1 MSKLKNFT
9 RLGWVWLLPVAVI
22 SLHDGYLHAVGM
34 SESPWTLVPQVKAVK
49 VGEGH
54 YKKAK
59 NFYSPNPA
67 HFFFNIC
74 PIIRCN
80 ENWAAKFSKIG
91 STFCHIQNNKL
102 LRTFPT
108 ILKNQYFQNI
118 TKSGHTFPSHM
129 LFTFAFFKGTTTLRH
144 DWWRDELL
152 QIKPSTTLSLRS

>member
-9 RLGWVWLLPVAVI
+9 RLGWVWLLAVAVI

-67 HFFFNIC
+67 HFFFNFC
-74 PIIRCN
+74 PMIRCI
-80 ENWAAKFSKIG
+80 ENWAANFSKIG
-91 STFCHIQNNKL
+91 STFCHIQNNNFFLKKVGNSRL
-102 LRTFPT
+102 LFIYFRLFNTADNKQMFNKILPMTGVKPRT
-108 ILKNQYFQNI
+108 
-118 TKSGHTFPSHM
+118 SGIEMDRSTNW
-129 LFTFAFFKGTTTLRH
+129 ATTTSP
-144 DWWRDELL
+144 
-152 QIKPSTTLSLRS
+152 K